1 MTRLAFDPAIPL
13 SVLTALIVLAL
24 GITIY
29 SFALR
34 ARGAWARALA
44 FAVLLFA
51 LAGPLLVKEKHAPL
65 ADVAVIVTDRSQSM
79 TLGRRAAQAEAAR
92 AQIKRLLAQQPGLIV
107 RETSVTTTATGE
119 NNGTQAFAPL
129 NAALA
134 DVPQG
139 RVAGAILITDGQ
151 VHDAPS
157 PQALLLH
164 APLQVLVAGSRG
176 ERDRK
181 LTVLNAARFAIV
193 GQSAVL
199 RLRVD
204 DLGGSGE
211 TSAMLDIRIDGKPFG
226 SRLVPLG
233 KESDVRVPVAHEGE
247 NLIELSAA
255 PGPAELTQQNN
266 RAVVTVSGVR
276 DRLRVLLV
284 SGEPHAGE
292 RVWRNLLKAD
302 PSVDLIHFTILRP
315 PDKQDSTPINEL
327 SLIAFPSRELF
338 QEKLGSFDL
347 VVFDRYRERGVLPLA
362 YFQNLASYVED
373 GGALLISSGPEFAGP
388 ESIYRTPLSQVLPVQ
403 PTGEIFTAPFKP
415 LVTQDG
421 MAHPVTR
428 ELPGRNQEEPNHNKT
443 PPTWGRWF
451 RILGANKIAGQTV
464 MSGDAGR
471 PLLVLDRVGK
481 GRVAELMSDQT
492 WLWARGF
499 EGGGPQAE
507 LLRRLA
513 HWLMKEPEL
522 EAENLS
528 AAIIGDAIRITRR
541 TMAAQTPAVTL
552 TLPSG
557 KTQIVPLT
565 RAEPGI
571 WRADAKAGELGLYRA
586 TDGILS
592 TVTAAGPLNPKEV
605 ADMRATDAVLKP
617 DAEATGGSVHWL
629 DDGVPAIRR
638 VGAGEDASGGNW
650 IGLRSNG
657 AYRVVALE
665 QEKLLPQW
673 LALLLIVG
681 ALLLAWRLEG
691 R

>member
-1 MTRLAFDPAIPL
+1 MTHIVFAPVIPTSLLAAL
-13 SVLTALIVLAL
+13 AAVALLVTAYGFYV
-24 GITIY
+24 
-29 SFALR
+29 R
-34 ARGAWARALA
+34 ARGAWARGLA

-79 TLGRRAAQAEAAR
+79 ALGKRTQMAEAAR
-92 AQIKRLLAQQPGLIV
+92 TQVRRLLAQQPGLIV
-107 RETSVTTTATGE
+107 RETSITTTATGE
-119 NNGTQAFAPL
+119 NNGTQAFAAL

-134 DVPQG
+134 DVAPN
-139 RVAGAILITDGQ
+139 RVAGAILITDGE

-157 PQALLLH
+157 PQTLSLK
-164 APLQVLVAGSRG
+164 APLQVLVAGGRG

-181 LTVLNAARFAIV
+181 LSVQTASRFAIV
-193 GQSAVL
+193 GQSATM
-199 RLRVD
+199 RLRID
-204 DLGGSGE
+204 DLGGGGE
-211 TSAMLDIRIDGKPFG
+211 TSAVLDIRIDGKPFG
-226 SRLVPLG
+226 SRLVPVG
-233 KESDVRVPVAHEGE
+233 KDTDIKVPVAHEGE
-247 NLIELSAA
+247 NLVELSAA
-255 PGPAELTQQNN
+255 AGPAELTLQNN
-266 RAVVTVSGVR
+266 HAVVTVSGVR

-315 PDKQDSTPINEL
+315 PDKQDATPINEL

-362 YFQNLASYVED
+362 YFQNIAAYVQE

-403 PTGEIFTAPFKP
+403 PTGQVITGPFKP
-415 LVTQDG
+415 LVTADG
-421 MAHPVTR
+421 LAHPVTR
-428 ELPGRNQEEPNHNKT
+428 ELAGRNQDKT
-443 PPTWGRWF
+443 PPSWGRWF
-451 RILGANKIAGQTV
+451 RIIGANRVSGQTV
-464 MSGDAGR
+464 MTDAANR

-522 EAENLS
+522 EAESLS
-528 AAIIGDAIRITRR
+528 ATIAGNDLRITRR
-541 TMAAQTPAVTL
+541 TMAPQTPPVTL

-557 KTQIVPLT
+557 RTVILPLT
-565 RAEPGI
+565 KAEPGI

-605 ADMRATDAVLKP
+605 ADMRATADVLAP
-617 DAEATGGSVHWL
+617 DAAATGGSVHWL
-629 DDGVPAIRR
+629 EDGLPDIRR
-638 VGAGEDASGGNW
+638 VEPGDSAGGDKW

-657 AYRVVALE
+657 AYRVTALE

-673 LALLLIVG
+673 LALLIIVG

>member
-1 MTRLAFDPAIPL
+1 MTRLAFAPVIPL
-13 SVLTALIVLAL
+13 SALAVLIALAL
-24 GITIY
+24 LITLY
-29 SFALR
+29 SFAAR
-34 ARGAWARALA
+34 ARGAWARGLA
-44 FAVLLFA
+44 FTVLLFA
-51 LAGPLLVKEKHAPL
+51 LAGPMLVKEQHAPL
-65 ADVAVIVTDRSQSM
+65 NDVAVIVTDRSQSM
-79 TLGRRAAQAEAAR
+79 ALGKRAAQAEAAR
-92 AQIKRLLAQQPGLIV
+92 AQIKKILAQQPGLV
-107 RETSVTTTATGE
+107 LRETSITTTATGE
-119 NNGTQAFAPL
+119 NNGTQAFAAL

-157 PQALLLH
+157 PEAMSLR

-193 GQSAVL
+193 GQWATL

-211 TSAMLDIRIDGKPFG
+211 TSAMLDVRIDGKSFG
-226 SRLVPLG
+226 SRTVPVG
-233 KESDVRVPVAHEGE
+233 KDTEVRVPVSHEGE
-247 NLIELSAA
+247 NLVELSAG
-255 PGPAELTQQNN
+255 PGPAELTAQNN
-266 RAVVTVSGVR
+266 HAVVTISGVR

-302 PSVDLIHFTILRP
+302 PSVDLVHFTILRP

-347 VVFDRYRERGVLPLA
+347 VVFDRYSERGVLPLA
-362 YFQNLASYVED
+362 YFLNLASYVSE

-403 PTGEIFTAPFKP
+403 PTGEVITEPFKP
-415 LVTQDG
+415 MLTEDG
-421 MAHPVTR
+421 LAHPVTR
-428 ELPGRNQEEPNHNKT
+428 ELAGRNQDKT

-451 RILGANKIAGQTV
+451 RILGANKVAGQTV
-464 MSGDAGR
+464 MSGSGNR

-481 GRVAELMSDQT
+481 GRVAELMSDQA

-522 EAENLS
+522 ESEALS
-528 AAIIGDAIRITRR
+528 AAIVGDTIRITRR
-541 TMAAQTPAVTL
+541 TMAKETPAVKL
-552 TLPSG
+552 TMPSG
-557 KTQIVPLT
+557 KVVDMPLT
-565 RAEPGI
+565 RIEPGI
-571 WRADAKAGELGLYRA
+571 WRAETKGGELGLYRA

-605 ADMRATDAVLKP
+605 ADMRATDEVLKP
-617 DAEATGGSVHWL
+617 DAEASGGSVHWL
-629 DDGVPAIRR
+629 EDGVPEVRR
-638 VGAGEDASGGNW
+638 VGADDTASGSSW

-657 AYRVVALE
+657 AYRVTALE

-681 ALLLAWRLEG
+681 ALLLAWKLEG

>member
-1 MTRLAFDPAIPL
+1 MTRLAFAPVIPVEL
-13 SVLTALIVLAL
+13 LVVLAVAAAL
-24 GITIY
+24 VTIY
-29 SFALR
+29 AFYMR
-34 ARGAWARALA
+34 ARGAWARGLA

-51 LAGPLLVKEKHAPL
+51 LTGPLLVREKHAPL
-65 ADVAVIVTDRSQSM
+65 PDVAVIVTDRSQSM
-79 TLGRRAAQAEAAR
+79 SLGKRTQQAEAAR
-92 AQIKRLLAQQPGLIV
+92 ATIRRLLAQQPDLIV

-119 NNGTQAFAPL
+119 NNGTQAFAAL

-134 DVPQG
+134 DVPPG
-139 RVAGAILITDGQ
+139 RVAGAVLITDGQ
-151 VHDAPS
+151 VHDAPP
-157 PQALLLH
+157 PQTMSLK
-164 APLQVLVAGSRG
+164 APLQVLVAGGRK

-193 GQSAVL
+193 GQWTTM

-211 TSAMLDIRIDGKPFG
+211 TSAQLDIRIDGKPFG
-226 SRLVPLG
+226 SRGVPVG
-233 KESDVRVPVAHEGE
+233 KDTDIKVPVAHEGE

-255 PGPAELTQQNN
+255 PGPAELTLQNN
-266 RAVVTVSGVR
+266 HAVVTVSGVR

-315 PDKQDSTPINEL
+315 PDKQDSTPMNEL
-327 SLIAFPSRELF
+327 ALIQFPYRELF
-338 QEKLGSFDL
+338 LEKLSSFDL
-347 VVFDRYRERGVLPLA
+347 IVFDRYKERGILPLA
-362 YFQNLASYVED
+362 YFQNIASYVQD
-373 GGALLISSGPEFAGP
+373 GGALLISSGPELAGP
-388 ESIYRTPLSQVLPVQ
+388 ESVARTPLSQVLPTQ
-403 PTGEIFTAPFKP
+403 PTGQVFTGGFKP
-415 LVTQDG
+415 VVTPDG

-428 ELPGRNQEEPNHNKT
+428 ELAGRNLQGSGGET
-443 PPTWGRWF
+443 SAPTWGRWF
-451 RILGANKIAGQTV
+451 RVIGANRISGQTL
-464 MSGDAGR
+464 MTGQGK

-522 EAENLS
+522 EAEALS
-528 AAIIGDAIRITRR
+528 ATIVGNDIQIVRR
-541 TMAAQTPAVTL
+541 TMAARTPDVTL
-552 TLPSG
+552 TMPSG
-557 KTQIVPLT
+557 KSVKLVLVKS
-565 RAEPGI
+565 EPGI
-571 WRADAKAGELGLYRA
+571 WRANAKAGELGLYRA

-605 ADMRATDAVLKP
+605 ADMRASDEVL
-617 DAEATGGSVHWL
+617 AQQAQATGGSIHWL
-629 DDGVPAIRR
+629 EDGMPDVRR
-638 VGAGEDASGGNW
+638 VAAGDGASGSGW

-657 AYRVVALE
+657 AYRVTALE
-665 QEKLLPQW
+665 QSKLMPQW

-681 ALLLAWRLEG
+681 GLLLAWRLEG

>member
-1 MTRLAFDPAIPL
+1 MTRLAFAPVIPFEL
-13 SVLTALIVLAL
+13 LVAVGVIAALITLYAL
-24 GITIY
+24 Y
-29 SFALR
+29 MR
-34 ARGAWARALA
+34 ARGALARALA
-44 FAVLLFA
+44 FAILIFA
-51 LAGPLLVKEKHAPL
+51 LAGPLLVKEQHAPL
-65 ADVAVIVTDRSQSM
+65 TDVAVIVTDRSQSM
-79 TLGRRAAQAEAAR
+79 ALGDRAKQAEAAR
-92 AQIKRLLAQQPGLIV
+92 AQVKRLLAQQPGLVV
-107 RETSVTTTATGE
+107 RETSVTTTSTGE
-119 NNGTQAFAPL
+119 NNGTQAFAAI

-134 DVPQG
+134 DVPQS

-151 VHDAPS
+151 VHDAPPPES
-157 PQALLLH
+157 MNLH
-164 APLQVLVAGSRG
+164 APLQVLVAGKKG

-181 LTVLNAARFAIV
+181 LTVQSAARFAIV
-193 GQSAVL
+193 GQWAVM
-199 RLRVD
+199 RLKID

-211 TSAMLDIRIDGKPFG
+211 TSAVLDIHIDGKPFG
-226 SRLVPLG
+226 SRLVPVG
-233 KESDVRVPVAHEGE
+233 KDTDIRIPVSHEGE
-247 NLIELSAA
+247 NLVELSAA
-255 PGPAELTQQNN
+255 SGPAELTLQNN

-302 PSVDLIHFTILRP
+302 PSVDLVHFTILRP
-315 PDKQDSTPINEL
+315 PDKQDTTPINEL
-327 SLIAFPSRELF
+327 SLIAFPARELF
-338 QEKLGSFDL
+338 QEKLRSFDL
-347 VVFDRYRERGVLPLA
+347 VVFDRYSERGVLPLV
-362 YFQNLASYVED
+362 YFQNLASYVQD
-373 GGALLISSGPEFAGP
+373 GGALLVSSGPEFAGP

-403 PTGEIFTAPFKP
+403 PTGQI
-415 LVTQDG
+415 VTQPYKPVLTADG

-428 ELPGRNQEEPNHNKT
+428 ELAGRNQDKT

-451 RILGANKIAGQTV
+451 RIIGGNKIAGQTV
-464 MSGDAGR
+464 MAGQDGR

-522 EAENLS
+522 EAEAL
-528 AAIIGDAIRITRR
+528 DAQITGNSIRITRR
-541 TMAAQTPAVTL
+541 TMAPQTPPVTL
-552 TLPSG
+552 TMPSG
-557 KTQIVPLT
+557 KTQSLT
-565 RAEPGI
+565 LAHAEPGI
-571 WRADAKAGELGLYRA
+571 WRADARADELGLYRA

-605 ADMRATDAVLKP
+605 ADMRATDEVLKP
-617 DAEATGGSVHWL
+617 DAEATGGSVRWL
-629 DDGVPAIRR
+629 EDGMPEIRR
-638 VGAGEDASGGNW
+638 VGKTDSASGSRW

-657 AYRVVALE
+657 AYRVTALE

>member
-1 MTRLAFDPAIPL
+1 MTHIAFAPVIPL
-13 SVLTALIVLAL
+13 PILIAL
-24 GITIY
+24 G
-29 SFALR
+29 ALAVLVTLYGLLMR
-34 ARGAWARALA
+34 AKGAWARGLA

-51 LAGPLLVKEKHAPL
+51 LTGPLLVREKHAPL
-65 ADVAVIVTDRSQSM
+65 PDVAVIVTDRSQSM
-79 TLGRRAAQAEAAR
+79 ALGKRAAQAEAAR
-92 AQIKRLLAQQPGLIV
+92 AQVKRMLEAQPGLIV
-107 RETSVTTTATGE
+107 RETSITTTATGE
-119 NNGTQAFAPL
+119 NNGTQAFAAL

-134 DVPQG
+134 DVPPN
-139 RVAGAILITDGQ
+139 RVAGAILITDGE
-151 VHDAPS
+151 VHDAPP
-157 PQALLLH
+157 PQNLSLH
-164 APLQVLVAGSRG
+164 APLQVLVAGKRG

-193 GQSAVL
+193 GQWANM

-211 TSAMLDIRIDGKPFG
+211 TSAVLDIRIDGKPFG
-226 SRLVPLG
+226 TRLVPVG
-233 KESDVRVPVAHEGE
+233 KDTTVRLPVAHEGE

-255 PGPAELTQQNN
+255 PGPAELTLQNN
-266 RAVVTVSGVR
+266 HAVVTVSGVR

-315 PDKQDSTPINEL
+315 PDKQDTTPINEL
-327 SLIAFPSRELF
+327 SLIAFPYRELF

-347 VVFDRYRERGVLPLA
+347 VVFDRYKERGILPLA
-362 YFQNLASYVED
+362 YFQNLATYVQD

-388 ESIYRTPLSQVLPVQ
+388 ESVYRTPLSQVLPAQ
-403 PTGEIFTAPFKP
+403 PTGQIFTGGFKP
-415 LVTQDG
+415 MVTEDG

-428 ELPGRNQEEPNHNKT
+428 ELPGRNQDKT

-451 RILGANKIAGQTV
+451 RIIGANKIAGQTV
-464 MSGDAGR
+464 MAGDKGQ

-522 EAENLS
+522 EAEALS
-528 AAIIGDAIRITRR
+528 ADMVGNQLRITRR
-541 TMAAQTPAVTL
+541 TMAKTTPPVTL
-552 TLPSG
+552 TMPSG
-557 KTQIVPLT
+557 KQVSLALT
-565 RAEPGI
+565 NSEPGI
-571 WRADAKAGELGLYRA
+571 WRASARADELGLYRA

-605 ADMRATDAVLKP
+605 ADMRATDVVLKP
-617 DAEATGGSVHWL
+617 VAEASGGSVRWL
-629 DDGVPAIRR
+629 EDGMPSLRR
-638 VGAGEDASGGNW
+638 VGAGDTAAGSNW

-657 AYRVVALE
+657 AYRVTALE

>member
-1 MTRLAFDPAIPL
+1 MTHIAFAPVIPL
-13 SVLTALIVLAL
+13 PILVAL
-24 GITIY
+24 G
-29 SFALR
+29 ALAVLVTLYGLLMR
-34 ARGAWARALA
+34 AKGAWARGLA

-51 LAGPLLVKEKHAPL
+51 LTGPLLVREKHAPL
-65 ADVAVIVTDRSQSM
+65 PDVAVIVTDRSQSM
-79 TLGRRAAQAEAAR
+79 ALGKRAAQAEAAR
-92 AQIKRLLAQQPGLIV
+92 AQVKRMLEAQPGLIV
-107 RETSVTTTATGE
+107 RETSITTTATGE
-119 NNGTQAFAPL
+119 NNGTQAFAAL

-134 DVPQG
+134 DVPPN
-139 RVAGAILITDGQ
+139 RVAGAILITDGE
-151 VHDAPS
+151 VHDAPP
-157 PQALLLH
+157 PQNLSLH
-164 APLQVLVAGSRG
+164 APLQVLVAGKRG

-193 GQSAVL
+193 GQWANM

-211 TSAMLDIRIDGKPFG
+211 TSAVLDIRIDGKPFG
-226 SRLVPLG
+226 TRLVPVG
-233 KESDVRVPVAHEGE
+233 KDTTVRLPVAHEGE

-255 PGPAELTQQNN
+255 PGPAELTLQNN
-266 RAVVTVSGVR
+266 HAVVTVSGVR

-315 PDKQDSTPINEL
+315 PDKQDTTPINEL
-327 SLIAFPSRELF
+327 SLIAFPYRELF

-347 VVFDRYRERGVLPLA
+347 VVFDRYKERGILPLA
-362 YFQNLASYVED
+362 YFQNLATYVQD

-388 ESIYRTPLSQVLPVQ
+388 ESVYRTPLSQVLPAQ
-403 PTGEIFTAPFKP
+403 PTGQIFTGGFKP
-415 LVTQDG
+415 MVTEDG

-428 ELPGRNQEEPNHNKT
+428 ELPGRNQDKT

-451 RILGANKIAGQTV
+451 RIIGANKIAGQTV
-464 MSGDAGR
+464 MAGDKGQ

-522 EAENLS
+522 EAEALS
-528 AAIIGDAIRITRR
+528 ADMVGNQLRITRR
-541 TMAAQTPAVTL
+541 TMAKTTPPVTL
-552 TLPSG
+552 TMPSG
-557 KTQIVPLT
+557 KQVSLALT
-565 RAEPGI
+565 NSEPGI
-571 WRADAKAGELGLYRA
+571 WRASARADELGLYRA

-605 ADMRATDAVLKP
+605 ADMRATDVVLKP
-617 DAEATGGSVHWL
+617 VAEASGGSVRWL
-629 DDGVPAIRR
+629 EDGMPSLRR
-638 VGAGEDASGGNW
+638 VGAGDTAAGSNW

-657 AYRVVALE
+657 AYRVTALE

>member
-1 MTRLAFDPAIPL
+1 MTRLAFAPVIPFELLVAMAAIA
-13 SVLTALIVLAL
+13 ALITLYAL
-24 GITIY
+24 
-29 SFALR
+29 SMR
-34 ARGAWARALA
+34 ARGALARGLA
-44 FAVLLFA
+44 FAILIFA
-51 LAGPLLVKEKHAPL
+51 LAGPLLVKEQHAPL
-65 ADVAVIVTDRSQSM
+65 SDVAVIVTDRSQSM
-79 TLGRRAAQAEAAR
+79 TMGGRARQAEGAR
-92 AQIKRLLAQQPGLIV
+92 AQVKRLLAQQPGLVV

-119 NNGTQAFAPL
+119 NNGTQAFAAI

-134 DVPQG
+134 DVPQS

-151 VHDAPS
+151 VHDAPPPES
-157 PQALLLH
+157 MNLH
-164 APLQVLVAGSRG
+164 APLQVLVAGKKG

-181 LTVLNAARFAIV
+181 LTVQNAARFAIV
-193 GQSAVL
+193 GQTANL

-226 SRLVPLG
+226 SRLVPVG
-233 KESDVRVPVAHEGE
+233 KETDLRLPVAHEGE
-247 NLIELSAA
+247 NLIELSAG

-266 RAVVTVSGVR
+266 HAVVTVSGVR

-315 PDKQDSTPINEL
+315 PDKQDTTPINEL
-327 SLIAFPSRELF
+327 SLIAFPARELF

-347 VVFDRYRERGVLPLA
+347 VVFDRYRERGVLPMP
-362 YFQNLASYVED
+362 YFQNLANYVQD

-388 ESIYRTPLSQVLPVQ
+388 ESIYRTPLSQVRPVQ
-403 PTGEIFTAPFKP
+403 PAGQVFTEPFKP
-415 LVTQDG
+415 ALTEDG

-428 ELPGRNQEEPNHNKT
+428 ELPGHNQDKT
-443 PPTWGRWF
+443 PPSWGRWF
-451 RILGANKIAGQTV
+451 RILGANKVAGQTV
-464 MSGDAGR
+464 MADNSGK

-528 AAIIGDAIRITRR
+528 AQIIGDTIRITRR
-541 TMAAQTPAVTL
+541 TMAPQTPPGNL
-552 TLPSG
+552 TMPSG
-557 KTQIVPLT
+557 KVVSLPLT
-565 RAEPGI
+565 KAEPGT
-571 WRADAKAGELGLYRA
+571 WRADTKAGELGLYRA

-605 ADMRATDAVLKP
+605 ADMRATDEVLKP
-617 DAEATGGSVHWL
+617 DAQATGGSVHWL
-629 DDGVPAIRR
+629 EDGLPEIRR
-638 VGAGEDASGGNW
+638 VNTGATASGANW

-657 AYRVVALE
+657 AYRVTALE

>member
-1 MTRLAFDPAIPL
+1 MTRLAFAPVIPL
-13 SVLTALIVLAL
+13 SALAVLIALAL
-24 GITIY
+24 LITLY
-29 SFALR
+29 GFAVR
-34 ARGAWARALA
+34 ARGAWARGLA
-44 FAVLLFA
+44 FTVLLFA
-51 LAGPLLVKEKHAPL
+51 LAGPMLVKEQRAPL
-65 ADVAVIVTDRSQSM
+65 NDVAVIVTDRSQSM
-79 TLGRRAAQAEAAR
+79 ALGKRASQAEAAR
-92 AQIKRLLAQQPGLIV
+92 AQIKKILAQQPGLV
-107 RETSVTTTATGE
+107 LRETSITTTATGE
-119 NNGTQAFAPL
+119 NNGTQAFAAL
-129 NAALA
+129 NATLA

-151 VHDAPS
+151 VHDAPTPEAMS
-157 PQALLLH
+157 LK
-164 APLQVLVAGSRG
+164 APLQVLVAGSRS

-193 GQSAVL
+193 GQWATL

-204 DLGGSGE
+204 DLGGDGE
-211 TSAMLDIRIDGKPFG
+211 TSAMLDIRIDGKQFG
-226 SRLVPLG
+226 SRTVPVG
-233 KESDVRVPVAHEGE
+233 KDTDVRVPVSHEGE
-247 NLIELSAA
+247 NLVELSAG
-255 PGPAELTQQNN
+255 PGPAELTAQNN
-266 RAVVTVSGVR
+266 HAVVTISGVR

-302 PSVDLIHFTILRP
+302 PSVDLVHFTILRP

-347 VVFDRYRERGVLPLA
+347 VVFDRYSERGVLPLA
-362 YFQNLASYVED
+362 YFLNLASYVSE
-373 GGALLISSGPEFAGP
+373 GGALLISSGPEFAGI

-403 PTGEIFTAPFKP
+403 PTGEVITQPFKP
-415 LVTQDG
+415 VLTEDG
-421 MAHPVTR
+421 LAHPVTR
-428 ELPGRNQEEPNHNKT
+428 ELAGRNQEKT

-451 RILGANKIAGQTV
+451 RILGANKVAGQTV
-464 MSGDAGR
+464 MSGSGNR

-481 GRVAELMSDQT
+481 GRVAELMSDQA

-522 EAENLS
+522 EAEALS
-528 AAIIGDAIRITRR
+528 AAIVGDTVRITRR
-541 TMAAQTPAVTL
+541 TMAKQTPAVKL
-552 TLPSG
+552 TMPSG
-557 KTQIVPLT
+557 KVVDLPLT
-565 RAEPGI
+565 RIEPGI
-571 WRADAKAGELGLYRA
+571 WRAETKGGELGLYRA

-605 ADMRATDAVLKP
+605 ADMRATDEVLKA
-617 DAEATGGSVHWL
+617 DAEASGGSVHWL
-629 DDGVPAIRR
+629 EDGVPEVRR
-638 VGAGEDASGGNW
+638 VGADDTASGSNW

-657 AYRVVALE
+657 AYRVTALE

>member
-1 MTRLAFDPAIPL
+1 L
-13 SVLTALIVLAL
+13 VAL
-24 GITIY
+24 GIIA
-29 SFALR
+29 ALITLYALYMR
-34 ARGAWARALA
+34 ARGAWARGLA
-44 FAVLLFA
+44 FAILLFA
-51 LAGPLLVKEKHAPL
+51 LAGPLLVKEQHAPL
-65 ADVAVIVTDRSQSM
+65 SDVAVIVTDRSQSM
-79 TLGRRAAQAEAAR
+79 SLGGRARQAEAAR
-92 AQIKRLLAQQPGLIV
+92 AQVKRLLAQHPGLVV

-119 NNGTQAFAPL
+119 NNGTQAFAAI

-134 DVPQG
+134 DVPQS

-157 PQALLLH
+157 PETMNLH
-164 APLQVLVAGSRG
+164 APLQVLIAGKKG

-181 LTVLNAARFAIV
+181 LTVESAARFAIV
-193 GQSAVL
+193 GQWAVM
-199 RLRVD
+199 RLKID
-204 DLGGSGE
+204 DLGGGGE
-211 TSAMLDIRIDGKPFG
+211 TSAVLNIQIDGKPFG
-226 SRLVPLG
+226 SRLVPVG
-233 KESDVRVPVAHEGE
+233 KDTDIRVPVSHEGE
-247 NLIELSAA
+247 NLVELSAA
-255 PGPAELTQQNN
+255 PGPAELTLQNN

-302 PSVDLIHFTILRP
+302 PSVDLVHFTILRP
-315 PDKQDSTPINEL
+315 PDKQDATPINEL

-338 QEKLGSFDL
+338 QEKLRSFDL
-347 VVFDRYRERGVLPLA
+347 VVFDRYSERGVLPLV
-362 YFQNLASYVED
+362 YFQNLASYVQD
-373 GGALLISSGPEFAGP
+373 GGALLVSSGPEFAGP

-403 PTGEIFTAPFKP
+403 PTGQIVTQPFKP
-415 LVTQDG
+415 VLTADG

-428 ELPGRNQEEPNHNKT
+428 ELAGRNQDKT
-443 PPTWGRWF
+443 PATWGRWF
-451 RILGANKIAGQTV
+451 RIIGGNKIAGQTV
-464 MSGDAGR
+464 MAGQDGR

-522 EAENLS
+522 EAEAL
-528 AAIIGDAIRITRR
+528 DAQITGNSIRITRR
-541 TMAAQTPAVTL
+541 TMAPQTPAVTL
-552 TLPSG
+552 TMPSG
-557 KTQIVPLT
+557 KTQSLT
-565 RAEPGI
+565 LNHAEPGI
-571 WRADAKAGELGLYRA
+571 WRADARADELGLYRV

-605 ADMRATDAVLKP
+605 ADMRATDEVLKP
-617 DAEATGGSVHWL
+617 DAEATGGSVRWL
-629 DDGVPAIRR
+629 DDGMPEIRR
-638 VGAGEDASGGNW
+638 VGKTDSAAGTRW

-657 AYRVVALE
+657 AYRVTALE

-681 ALLLAWRLEG
+681 SLLLAWRLEG

>member
-1 MTRLAFDPAIPL
+1 MTRLAFAPALPVSL
-13 SVLTALIVLAL
+13 LTALAVVAL
-24 GITIY
+24 LLTAY
-29 SFALR
+29 AFYMR
-34 ARGAWARALA
+34 ARGAWARGLA

-51 LAGPLLVKEKHAPL
+51 LAGPLLVKEKRSPL
-65 ADVAVIVTDRSQSM
+65 PDVAVIVTDRSQSM
-79 TLGRRAAQAEAAR
+79 GLGKRAAQAEAAR
-92 AQIKRLLAQQPGLIV
+92 AQVKRLLAQQPGLVV

-119 NNGTQAFAPL
+119 NNGTQAFAAL

-151 VHDAPS
+151 VHDAPAPES
-157 PQALLLH
+157 ATLH
-164 APLQVLVAGSRG
+164 APLQVLVAGVRG

-181 LTVLNAARFAIV
+181 LTVANAARFAIV
-193 GQSAVL
+193 GQSATI
-199 RLRVD
+199 RLRID

-211 TSAMLDIRIDGKPFG
+211 ASAVLDIHIDGKPFG
-226 SRLVPLG
+226 SRLVPVG
-233 KESDVRVPVAHEGE
+233 KDTDIKLPVAHEGE
-247 NLIELSAA
+247 NLVELSAGA
-255 PGPAELTQQNN
+255 GPAELTLQNN
-266 RAVVTVSGVR
+266 RAVITVSGVR

-362 YFQNLASYVED
+362 YFQNLASYVQE

-388 ESIYRTPLSQVLPVQ
+388 ESIYRTPLAQVLPVQ
-403 PTGEIFTAPFKP
+403 PTGQIVTGPFKP
-415 LVTQDG
+415 VVTAEG

-428 ELPGRNQEEPNHNKT
+428 ELPGRNQDKT

-451 RILGANKIAGQTV
+451 RLIGANKIAGQTV
-464 MSGDAGR
+464 LAGGAGQ

-481 GRVAELMSDQT
+481 GRIAELMSDQT

-522 EAENLS
+522 ESEMLS
-528 AAIIGDAIRITRR
+528 ATIVGDQIRLTRR

-552 TLPSG
+552 TMPSG
-557 KTQIVPLT
+557 KNVTLPLT

-592 TVTAAGPLNPKEV
+592 AVAAAGPLNPKEV
-605 ADMRATDAVLKP
+605 ADMRATDEVLKP
-617 DAEATGGSVHWL
+617 DAQASGGSVHWL
-629 DDGVPAIRR
+629 EDGVPEIRR
-638 VGAGEDASGGNW
+638 VDASDSASGTSW

-657 AYRVVALE
+657 AYRVTALE

>member
-1 MTRLAFDPAIPL
+1 MTRLAFAPVIPL
-13 SVLTALIVLAL
+13 SALAVLIALAL
-24 GITIY
+24 LITLY
-29 SFALR
+29 GFAVR
-34 ARGAWARALA
+34 ARGAWARGLA
-44 FAVLLFA
+44 FTVLLFA
-51 LAGPLLVKEKHAPL
+51 LAGPMLVKEQRAPL
-65 ADVAVIVTDRSQSM
+65 NDVAVIVTDRSQSM
-79 TLGRRAAQAEAAR
+79 ALGKRTAQAEAAR
-92 AQIKRLLAQQPGLIV
+92 AQIKKILAQQPGLVV
-107 RETSVTTTATGE
+107 RETSITTTATGE
-119 NNGTQAFAPL
+119 NNGTQAFAAL

-157 PQALLLH
+157 PEAMSLK

-193 GQSAVL
+193 GQWAVL

-204 DLGGSGE
+204 DLGGGGE
-211 TSAMLDIRIDGKPFG
+211 TSAMLDIRIDGKQFG
-226 SRLVPLG
+226 TRTVPVG
-233 KESDVRVPVAHEGE
+233 KETDVRVPVSHEGE
-247 NLIELSAA
+247 NLVELSAG
-255 PGPAELTQQNN
+255 PGPAELTAQNN
-266 RAVVTVSGVR
+266 HAVVTISGVR

-302 PSVDLIHFTILRP
+302 PSVDLVHFTILRP

-347 VVFDRYRERGVLPLA
+347 VVFDRYSERGVLPLA
-362 YFQNLASYVED
+362 YFLNLASYVSE
-373 GGALLISSGPEFAGP
+373 GGALLISSGPEFAGI

-403 PTGEIFTAPFKP
+403 PTGEVITQPFKP
-415 LVTQDG
+415 MLTEDG
-421 MAHPVTR
+421 LAHPVTR
-428 ELPGRNQEEPNHNKT
+428 ELAGRNQDKT

-451 RILGANKIAGQTV
+451 RILGANKVAGQTV
-464 MSGDAGR
+464 MSGGGNR

-481 GRVAELMSDQT
+481 GRVAELMSDQA

-522 EAENLS
+522 ESEALS
-528 AAIIGDAIRITRR
+528 AAIVGDTIRITRR
-541 TMAAQTPAVTL
+541 TMAKQTPMVKL
-552 TLPSG
+552 TMPSG
-557 KTQIVPLT
+557 KVVDLPLT
-565 RAEPGI
+565 RIEPGI
-571 WRADAKAGELGLYRA
+571 WRAETKGGELGLYRA

-605 ADMRATDAVLKP
+605 ADMRATGEVLKA
-617 DAEATGGSVHWL
+617 DTEANGGSVHWL
-629 DDGVPAIRR
+629 EDGVPEVRR
-638 VGAGEDASGGNW
+638 VGADDTASGSNW

-657 AYRVVALE
+657 AYRVTALE

-681 ALLLAWRLEG
+681 ALLLAWKLEG

>member
-1 MTRLAFDPAIPL
+1 MTRLAFAPVIP
-13 SVLTALIVLAL
+13 LTALWVLLAL
-24 GITIY
+24 ALLITLY
-29 SFALR
+29 SFAAR
-34 ARGAWARALA
+34 ARGAWARGLA

-65 ADVAVIVTDRSQSM
+65 PDVAVIVTDRSQSM
-79 TLGRRAAQAEAAR
+79 SLGKRTQQAESAR
-92 AQIKRLLAQQPGLIV
+92 AQVKRLLAQQPGLVV

-119 NNGTQAFAPL
+119 NNGTQAFAAL

-139 RVAGAILITDGQ
+139 RVAGAILITDGE

-157 PQALLLH
+157 PEAMSLH
-164 APLQVLVAGSRG
+164 APLQVLVAGARG

-193 GQSAVL
+193 GQWATL

-211 TSAMLDIRIDGKPFG
+211 TSAALDIRIDGKPFG
-226 SRLVPLG
+226 SRLVPVGQDTDIRL
-233 KESDVRVPVAHEGE
+233 PVAHEGE
-247 NLIELSAA
+247 NLIELAA
-255 PGPAELTQQNN
+255 GPGPAELTQQNN
-266 RAVVTVSGVR
+266 HAVVTVSGVR

-315 PDKQDSTPINEL
+315 PDKQDTTPINEL

-347 VVFDRYRERGVLPLA
+347 IVFDRYRERGVLPLA
-362 YFQNLASYVED
+362 YFQNIASYVQD

-388 ESIYRTPLSQVLPVQ
+388 ESIYRTPLAQVLPVQ
-403 PTGEIFTAPFKP
+403 PTGQIFTTPFKP
-415 LVTQDG
+415 MLTEEG
-421 MAHPVTR
+421 MGHPVTR
-428 ELPGRNQEEPNHNKT
+428 ELPGHNQIDANKTKT

-451 RILGANKIAGQTV
+451 RILGANKVAGQTV
-464 MSGDAGR
+464 MADGSGK

-481 GRVAELMSDQT
+481 GRIAELMSDQT

-522 EAENLS
+522 EEENLS
-528 AAIIGDAIRITRR
+528 AQIIGDTIRITRR
-541 TMAAQTPAVTL
+541 TMAQQTPPVKL
-552 TLPSG
+552 TMPSG
-557 KTQIVPLT
+557 KVVELPLT
-565 RAEPGI
+565 KAEPGI
-571 WRADAKAGELGLYRA
+571 WRADTKAGELGLYRA

-605 ADMRATDAVLKP
+605 ADMRATDQILKP
-617 DAEATGGSVHWL
+617 VAQASGGSVHWL
-629 DDGVPAIRR
+629 EDGLPEIRR
-638 VGAGEDASGGNW
+638 VGAGDTASGDRW

-657 AYRVVALE
+657 AYRVTALE
-665 QEKLLPQW
+665 QEKLMPQW

-681 ALLLAWRLEG
+681 MLLIAWRLEG

>member
-1 MTRLAFDPAIPL
+1 MTRLAFAPVIPVSL
-13 SVLTALIVLAL
+13 LTALAVVAL
-24 GITIY
+24 MLTAY
-29 SFALR
+29 AFYMR
-34 ARGAWARALA
+34 ARGAWARGLA
-44 FAVLLFA
+44 FGVLIFA
-51 LAGPLLVKEKHAPL
+51 LAGPLLVKEKRAPL
-65 ADVAVIVTDRSQSM
+65 PDVAVIVTDRSQSM
-79 TLGRRAAQAEAAR
+79 SLGKRASQAEAAR
-92 AQIKRLLAQQPGLIV
+92 AQIKRLLAAQPGLVV

-119 NNGTQAFAPL
+119 NNGTQAFAAL

-151 VHDAPS
+151 VHDAPAPES
-157 PQALLLH
+157 ASLK
-164 APLQVLVAGSRG
+164 APLQVLVAGSHG

-181 LTVLNAARFAIV
+181 LTVANAARFAIV
-193 GQSAVL
+193 GQAATV

-211 TSAMLDIRIDGKPFG
+211 TSAVLDIHIDGKPFG
-226 SRLVPLG
+226 SRMVPVG
-233 KESDVRVPVAHEGE
+233 KDTDIKVPVAHEGE
-247 NLIELSAA
+247 NLVELSAGQ
-255 PGPAELTQQNN
+255 GPAELTMQNN
-266 RAVVTVSGVR
+266 RAVVTVSGIR

-362 YFQNLASYVED
+362 YFQNLASYVQD

-403 PTGEIFTAPFKP
+403 PTGQIVTGPFKP
-415 LVTQDG
+415 IVTADG
-421 MAHPVTR
+421 LAHPVTR
-428 ELPGRNQEEPNHNKT
+428 ELPGRNQDKT

-451 RILGANKIAGQTV
+451 RLIGANKVSGQTV
-464 MSGDAGR
+464 MAGGAGQ

-522 EAENLS
+522 ESEMLS
-528 AAIIGDAIRITRR
+528 AAIVGDKLQITRR

-552 TLPSG
+552 TMPSG
-557 KTQIVPLT
+557 KSTSLPLT
-565 RAEPGI
+565 KAEPGI
-571 WRADAKAGELGLYRA
+571 WRAEAKASELGLYRA

-592 TVTAAGPLNPKEV
+592 AVAAAGPLNPKEV
-605 ADMRATDAVLKP
+605 ADMRATDEVLKP
-617 DAEATGGSVHWL
+617 DAQASGGSVHWL
-629 DDGVPAIRR
+629 EDGVPDIRR
-638 VGAGEDASGGNW
+638 VDAGDTASGSNW

-657 AYRVVALE
+657 AYRVTALE

-673 LALLLIVG
+673 LALLIIVG

>member
-1 MTRLAFDPAIPL
+1 MTRLAFAPVIPL
-13 SVLTALIVLAL
+13 SLLTALAVIAIAITLY
-24 GITIY
+24 GI
-29 SFALR
+29 FVR
-34 ARGAWARALA
+34 ARGAWARGLA

-51 LAGPLLVKEKHAPL
+51 LAGPLLVREQRAALP
-65 ADVAVIVTDRSQSM
+65 DVAVIVTDRSQSM
-79 TLGRRAAQAEAAR
+79 ALGKRTAQAEAAR
-92 AQIKRLLAQQPGLIV
+92 AQIKRLLAAQPDLVV
-107 RETSVTTTATGE
+107 RETSITTIATGE
-119 NNGTQAFAPL
+119 NNGTQAFAAL

-151 VHDAPS
+151 VHDAPA
-157 PQALLLH
+157 PQNMSLK
-164 APLQVLVAGSRG
+164 APLQVLVAGRRG
-176 ERDRK
+176 EKDRK

-193 GQSAVL
+193 GQPATM
-199 RLRVD
+199 RLRID

-211 TSAMLDIRIDGKPFG
+211 TSAVLTIRIDGKPFG
-226 SRLVPLG
+226 NRMVPVG
-233 KESDVRVPVAHEGE
+233 KDTDVRIPVAHEGE
-247 NLIELSAA
+247 NLIELSAGQ
-255 PGPAELTQQNN
+255 GPAELTMQNN
-266 RAVVTVSGVR
+266 HAVVTVSGVR

-315 PDKQDSTPINEL
+315 PDKQDTTPINEL
-327 SLIAFPSRELF
+327 SLIAFPYRELF
-338 QEKLGSFDL
+338 LEKLGSFDL
-347 VVFDRYRERGVLPLA
+347 VVFDRYRERGILPFA
-362 YFQNLASYVED
+362 YFQNIAGYVQD

-388 ESIYRTPLSQVLPVQ
+388 ESIYRTPLSQVLPAQ
-403 PTGEIFTAPFKP
+403 PTGQI
-415 LVTQDG
+415 VTGGFRPQVTPAG

-428 ELPGRNQEEPNHNKT
+428 ELPGRNVDKAA
-443 PPTWGRWF
+443 PTWGRWF
-451 RILGANKIAGQTV
+451 RVIAANKVAGQTV
-464 MSGDAGR
+464 MASAAGQ
-471 PLLVLDRVGK
+471 PLLVLDQVGK

-522 EAENLS
+522 EAEALS
-528 AAIIGDAIRITRR
+528 ISIVGNDIRITRR
-541 TMAAQTPAVTL
+541 TMSDTTPPVSL

-557 KTQIVPLT
+557 RKVALPLVK
-565 RAEPGI
+565 AEPGI
-571 WRADAKAGELGLYRA
+571 WRATTKAGELGLYRA

-592 TVTAAGPLNPKEV
+592 AVTAAGPLNPKEV
-605 ADMRATDAVLKP
+605 ADMRASAEVLGP
-617 DAEATGGSVHWL
+617 VADSSGGSVQWL
-629 DDGVPAIRR
+629 EDGVPDVRR
-638 VGAGEDASGGNW
+638 VAAGASASGSGW
-650 IGLRSNG
+650 IGLRNNG
-657 AYRVVALE
+657 AYRVTALE
-665 QEKLLPQW
+665 QQKLLPQW

>member
-1 MTRLAFDPAIPL
+1 MTHIAFAPVVPL
-13 SVLTALIVLAL
+13 PLLTALIVVAVLVTA
-24 GITIY
+24 Y
-29 SFALR
+29 AFYMR
-34 ARGAWARALA
+34 AHGAWARGLA

-65 ADVAVIVTDRSQSM
+65 PDVAVIVTDRSQSM
-79 TLGRRAAQAEAAR
+79 SLGQRAKQAEAAR
-92 AQIKRLLAQQPGLIV
+92 AAIKRMMAAQPGLIV

-119 NNGTQAFAPL
+119 NNGTQAFAAL

-134 DVPQG
+134 DVPQS
-139 RVAGAILITDGQ
+139 RVAGAVLITDGQ
-151 VHDAPS
+151 VHDAPA
-157 PQALLLH
+157 PANMNLK
-164 APLQVLVAGSRG
+164 APLQVLVAGNRN

-181 LTVLNAARFAIV
+181 LSVLNAARFAIV
-193 GQSAVL
+193 GQWANM

-211 TSAMLDIRIDGKPFG
+211 TSAVLDIRIDGKPFG
-226 SRLVPLG
+226 SRTVPVG
-233 KESDVRVPVAHEGE
+233 KNTDIRVPVAHEGE

-255 PGPAELTQQNN
+255 PGPAELTLQNN
-266 RAVVTVSGVR
+266 HAVVTVSGVR

-302 PSVDLIHFTILRP
+302 PSVDLVHFTILRP
-315 PDKQDSTPINEL
+315 PDKQDTTPINEL
-327 SLIAFPSRELF
+327 SLIAFPYRELF

-347 VVFDRYRERGVLPLA
+347 IVFDRYRERGILPLA
-362 YFQNLASYVED
+362 YFQNIASYVQD

-388 ESIYRTPLSQVLPVQ
+388 ESVYHTPLSQVLPAQ
-403 PTGEIFTAPFKP
+403 PTGQIVTGGFKP
-415 LVTQDG
+415 VVTQDG

-428 ELPGRNQEEPNHNKT
+428 ELPGRNQDKT
-443 PPTWGRWF
+443 APTWGRWF
-451 RILGANKIAGQTV
+451 RIIGANTISGQTV
-464 MSGDAGR
+464 MAGDGGK
-471 PLLVLDRVGK
+471 PLLVLDRVGR

-522 EAENLS
+522 EAEALD
-528 AAIIGDAIRITRR
+528 ATIVGGDIQILRR
-541 TMAAQTPAVTL
+541 TMAPQTPAVTL
-552 TLPSG
+552 TMPSG
-557 KTQIVPLT
+557 RTQVLQLTKT
-565 RAEPGI
+565 EPGV
-571 WRADAKAGELGLYRA
+571 WRASAKAGELGLYRA
-586 TDGILS
+586 TDGMLS

-605 ADMRATDAVLKP
+605 ADMRATVDVLQP
-617 DAEATGGSVHWL
+617 NAAASGGSVHWL
-629 DDGVPAIRR
+629 ADGVPEVRR
-638 VGAGEDASGGNW
+638 VGLGDTASGANW

-657 AYRVVALE
+657 AYRVTALE
-665 QEKLLPQW
+665 QQKLLPQW

>member
-1 MTRLAFDPAIPL
+1 MTRLAFAPVIPL
-13 SVLTALIVLAL
+13 SVLTVMIALAVLVTLYGFIA
-24 GITIY
+24 
-29 SFALR
+29 R
-34 ARGAWARALA
+34 AKGAWARGLA

-65 ADVAVIVTDRSQSM
+65 SDVAVIVTDRSQSM
-79 TLGRRAAQAEAAR
+79 SLGKRSSQAEAAR
-92 AQIKRLLAQQPGLIV
+92 AQIARLLAQQPGLIV
-107 RETSVTTTATGE
+107 RETSVTTTSTGD
-119 NNGTQAFAPL
+119 NNGTQAFAAL

-134 DVPQG
+134 DVPEG
-139 RVAGAILITDGQ
+139 RVAGAILITDGE

-157 PQALLLH
+157 PEALNLH
-164 APLQVLVAGSRG
+164 APLQVLVAGARG

-193 GQSAVL
+193 GQSANL

-211 TSAMLDIRIDGKPFG
+211 TSAALDIRIDGKPFG
-226 SRLVPLG
+226 TRLVPVG
-233 KESDVRVPVAHEGE
+233 KDTDLRLPVSHEGE
-247 NLIELSAA
+247 NLIELSAG

-266 RAVVTVSGVR
+266 HAVVTVSGVR

-315 PDKQDSTPINEL
+315 PDKQDTTPINEL
-327 SLIAFPSRELF
+327 SLIAFPARELF

-347 VVFDRYRERGVLPLA
+347 VVFDRYRERGVLPMP
-362 YFQNLASYVED
+362 YFQNLANYVQD

-388 ESIYRTPLSQVLPVQ
+388 ESVYRTPLSQVLPVQ
-403 PTGEIFTAPFKP
+403 PTGQVFTEPFKP
-415 LVTQDG
+415 VLTEDG

-428 ELPGRNQEEPNHNKT
+428 ELPGHNQDKT
-443 PPTWGRWF
+443 PPSWGRWF
-451 RILGANKIAGQTV
+451 RILGANKVAGQTV
-464 MSGDAGR
+464 MAGNGGK

-528 AAIIGDAIRITRR
+528 AQIIGDRLRITRR
-541 TMAAQTPAVTL
+541 TMAPQTPPVSL
-552 TLPSG
+552 TMPSG
-557 KTQIVPLT
+557 KVVNLPLT
-565 RAEPGI
+565 KAEPGI
-571 WRADAKAGELGLYRA
+571 WRADTKAGELGLYRA

-605 ADMRATDAVLKP
+605 ADMRATDEVLKP
-617 DAEATGGSVHWL
+617 DAEASGGSVHWL
-629 DDGVPAIRR
+629 EDGVPQIRR
-638 VGAGEDASGGNW
+638 VGTGDTASGSNW

-657 AYRVVALE
+657 AYRVTALE
-665 QEKLLPQW
+665 QEKLMPQW

-681 ALLLAWRLEG
+681 MLLLAWKLEG

>member
-1 MTRLAFDPAIPL
+1 MTRLAFAPVIPL
-13 SVLTALIVLAL
+13 SLLTALAVIAIAITLY
-24 GITIY
+24 GI
-29 SFALR
+29 FVR
-34 ARGAWARALA
+34 ARGAWARGLA

-51 LAGPLLVKEKHAPL
+51 LAGPLLVREQRAALP
-65 ADVAVIVTDRSQSM
+65 DVAVIVTDRSQSM
-79 TLGRRAAQAEAAR
+79 ALGKRTAQAEAAR
-92 AQIKRLLAQQPGLIV
+92 AQIKRLLAAEPDLVV
-107 RETSVTTTATGE
+107 RETSITTTATGE
-119 NNGTQAFAPL
+119 NNGTQAFAAL

-151 VHDAPS
+151 VHDAPA
-157 PQALLLH
+157 PQNMSLK
-164 APLQVLVAGSRG
+164 APLQVLVAGRRG
-176 ERDRK
+176 EKDRK

-193 GQSAVL
+193 GQPATM
-199 RLRVD
+199 RLRID

-211 TSAMLDIRIDGKPFG
+211 TSAVLTIRIDGKPFG
-226 SRLVPLG
+226 NRMVPVG
-233 KESDVRVPVAHEGE
+233 KDTDVRIPVAHEGE
-247 NLIELSAA
+247 NLIELSAGQ
-255 PGPAELTQQNN
+255 GPAELTLQNN
-266 RAVVTVSGVR
+266 HAVVTVSGVR

-315 PDKQDSTPINEL
+315 PDKQDTTPINEL
-327 SLIAFPSRELF
+327 SLIAFPYRELF
-338 QEKLGSFDL
+338 LEKLGSFDL
-347 VVFDRYRERGVLPLA
+347 VVFDRYRERGILPFA
-362 YFQNLASYVED
+362 YFQNIAGYVQD

-388 ESIYRTPLSQVLPVQ
+388 ESIYRTPLSQVLPAQ
-403 PTGEIFTAPFKP
+403 PTGQI
-415 LVTQDG
+415 VTGGFRPQVTPAG

-428 ELPGRNQEEPNHNKT
+428 ELPGRNVDKAA
-443 PPTWGRWF
+443 PTWGRWF
-451 RILGANKIAGQTV
+451 RVIAANKVAGQTV
-464 MSGDAGR
+464 MASAAGQ
-471 PLLVLDRVGK
+471 PLLVLDQVGK

-522 EAENLS
+522 EAESL
-528 AAIIGDAIRITRR
+528 AITIIGNDVRVTRR
-541 TMAAQTPAVTL
+541 TMSDQTPPVSL

-557 KTQIVPLT
+557 RQLALPLT

-571 WRADAKAGELGLYRA
+571 WRATTKAGELGLYRA

-592 TVTAAGPLNPKEV
+592 AVTAAGPLNPKEV
-605 ADMRATDAVLKP
+605 ADMRASAEVLQP
-617 DAEATGGSVHWL
+617 VADSSGGSVKWL
-629 DDGVPAIRR
+629 EDGVPEVRR
-638 VGAGEDASGGNW
+638 VSSGDSASGSGW
-650 IGLRSNG
+650 MGLRNNG
-657 AYRVVALE
+657 AYRVTALE
-665 QEKLLPQW
+665 QQKLLPQW

>member
-1 MTRLAFDPAIPL
+1 MTRIVFAPVLPVSLLA
-13 SVLTALIVLAL
+13 ALAAVAL
-24 GITIY
+24 LIIAY
-29 SFALR
+29 SFYVR
-34 ARGAWARALA
+34 ARGAWARGLA

-51 LAGPLLVKEKHAPL
+51 LAGPLLVTEKHSPL
-65 ADVAVIVTDRSQSM
+65 PDVAVIVTDRSQSM
-79 TLGRRAAQAEAAR
+79 ALGRRTQMAEAAR
-92 AQIKRLLAQQPGLIV
+92 AQVRRLLAQQPGLVV

-119 NNGTQAFAPL
+119 NNGTQAFAAL

-134 DVPQG
+134 DVAPN
-139 RVAGAILITDGQ
+139 RVAGAIMITDGQ

-157 PQALLLH
+157 PQTLSLH
-164 APLQVLVAGSRG
+164 APLQVLVAGGRG

-181 LTVLNAARFAIV
+181 LTVKTAARFAIV
-193 GQSAVL
+193 GQAATM

-204 DLGGSGE
+204 DLGNESGGE
-211 TSAMLDIRIDGKPFG
+211 TSAVLDIRIDGKPFG
-226 SRLVPLG
+226 SRLVPVG
-233 KESDVRVPVAHEGE
+233 KDTDIRIPVAHEGE
-247 NLIELSAA
+247 NLVELSAA
-255 PGPAELTQQNN
+255 PGPAELTLQNN
-266 RAVVTVSGVR
+266 HAVVTVSGVR

-327 SLIAFPSRELF
+327 SLIAFPYRELF

-347 VVFDRYRERGVLPLA
+347 VVFDRYRERGILPLA
-362 YFQNLASYVED
+362 YFQNIASYVQD

-403 PTGEIFTAPFKP
+403 PTGQVITGPFKP
-415 LVTQDG
+415 VVTPDG
-421 MAHPVTR
+421 LAHPVTR
-428 ELPGRNQEEPNHNKT
+428 ELAGRNQDKM
-443 PPTWGRWF
+443 PPAWGRWF
-451 RILGANKIAGQTV
+451 RIIGGNKVAGQSL
-464 MSGDAGR
+464 MADAAGR

-481 GRVAELMSDQT
+481 GRIAELMSDQT

-522 EAENLS
+522 EAESL
-528 AAIIGDAIRITRR
+528 AADITGNELRITRR
-541 TMAAQTPAVTL
+541 TMAAQTPPVTL

-557 KTQIVPLT
+557 KSVVLPLSH
-565 RAEPGI
+565 AEPGV
-571 WRADAKAGELGLYRA
+571 WRATAKADEMGLYRA
-586 TDGILS
+586 SDGILS

-605 ADMRATDAVLKP
+605 ADMRATAEVLEP
-617 DAEATGGSVHWL
+617 DAAATGGSVHWL
-629 DDGVPAIRR
+629 EDGLPDIRR
-638 VGAGEDASGGNW
+638 VEPGDSANGDKW
-650 IGLRSNG
+650 IGLRANG
-657 AYRVVALE
+657 AYRATALE
-665 QEKLLPQW
+665 QQKLLPQW
-673 LALLLIVG
+673 LALLIIVG

>member
-1 MTRLAFDPAIPL
+1 MTRLAFAPVIPVSL
-13 SVLTALIVLAL
+13 LTALAVVAL
-24 GITIY
+24 LLTAY
-29 SFALR
+29 AFYMR
-34 ARGAWARALA
+34 ARGAWARGLA
-44 FAVLLFA
+44 FGVLIFA
-51 LAGPLLVKEKHAPL
+51 LAGPLLVKEKRAPL
-65 ADVAVIVTDRSQSM
+65 PDVAVIVTDRSQSM
-79 TLGRRAAQAEAAR
+79 SLGKRAAQAEAAR
-92 AQIKRLLAQQPGLIV
+92 AQIKRLLAQQPGLVV

-119 NNGTQAFAPL
+119 NNGTQAFAAL

-151 VHDAPS
+151 VHDAPAPES
-157 PQALLLH
+157 ISLK

-181 LTVLNAARFAIV
+181 LTVANAARFASV
-193 GQSAVL
+193 GQTATV

-211 TSAMLDIRIDGKPFG
+211 TSAVLDIHIDGKPFG
-226 SRLVPLG
+226 SRMVPVG
-233 KESDVRVPVAHEGE
+233 KDTDIKVPVAHEGE
-247 NLIELSAA
+247 NLVELSAGQ
-255 PGPAELTQQNN
+255 GPAELTMQNN
-266 RAVVTVSGVR
+266 RAVVTVSGIR

-302 PSVDLIHFTILRP
+302 PSVDLVHFTILRP

-362 YFQNLASYVED
+362 YFQNLASYVQD

-403 PTGEIFTAPFKP
+403 PTGQIVTGPFKP
-415 LVTQDG
+415 IVTADG
-421 MAHPVTR
+421 LAHPVTR
-428 ELPGRNQEEPNHNKT
+428 ELPGRNQDKT

-451 RILGANKIAGQTV
+451 RLIGANKIAGQTV
-464 MSGDAGR
+464 MAGGAGQ

-481 GRVAELMSDQT
+481 GRIAELMSDQT

-522 EAENLS
+522 ESEMLS
-528 AAIIGDAIRITRR
+528 ATIVGDKVQITRR

-552 TLPSG
+552 TMPSG
-557 KTQIVPLT
+557 KSTSLPLT
-565 RAEPGI
+565 KAEPGI
-571 WRADAKAGELGLYRA
+571 WRAEAKAGELGLYRA

-592 TVTAAGPLNPKEV
+592 AVAAAGPLNPKEV
-605 ADMRATDAVLKP
+605 ADMRATDEVLKP
-617 DAEATGGSVHWL
+617 DALASGGSVHWL
-629 DDGVPAIRR
+629 EDGVPDIRR
-638 VGAGEDASGGNW
+638 VGAGDTASGSNW

-657 AYRVVALE
+657 AYRVTALE

-673 LALLLIVG
+673 LALLIVVG

>member
-1 MTRLAFDPAIPL
+1 MTRLAFAPVIPVSL
-13 SVLTALIVLAL
+13 LTALAVVAL
-24 GITIY
+24 LLTAY
-29 SFALR
+29 AFYMR
-34 ARGAWARALA
+34 ARGAWARGLA
-44 FAVLLFA
+44 FAVLIFA
-51 LAGPLLVKEKHAPL
+51 LAGPLLVKEKRAPL
-65 ADVAVIVTDRSQSM
+65 SDVAVIVTDRSQSM
-79 TLGRRAAQAEAAR
+79 SLGKRAQQAEAAR
-92 AQIKRLLAQQPGLIV
+92 AQIKRLLAAQPGLVV

-119 NNGTQAFAPL
+119 NNGTQAFAAL

-151 VHDAPS
+151 VADVPP
-157 PQALLLH
+157 PQSASLK
-164 APLQVLVAGSRG
+164 APLQVLVAGKRG

-181 LTVLNAARFAIV
+181 LTVANAARFAIV
-193 GQSAVL
+193 GQTATI

-211 TSAMLDIRIDGKPFG
+211 ASAVMDIHIDGKPFG
-226 SRLVPLG
+226 SRLVPVG
-233 KESDVRVPVAHEGE
+233 KDTDIKVPVAHEGE
-247 NLIELSAA
+247 NLVELSAGS
-255 PGPAELTQQNN
+255 GPAELTMQNN
-266 RAVVTVSGVR
+266 RAVVTVSGIR

-362 YFQNLASYVED
+362 YFQNLASYVQD

-403 PTGEIFTAPFKP
+403 PTGQVITGAFRPVVTA
-415 LVTQDG
+415 DG

-428 ELPGRNQEEPNHNKT
+428 ELPGRNQDKSAA
-443 PPTWGRWF
+443 TWGRWF
-451 RILGANKIAGQTV
+451 RLIGANKVAGQTV
-464 MSGDAGR
+464 MAGGAGQ

-481 GRVAELMSDQT
+481 GRIAELMSDQT

-522 EAENLS
+522 ESEMLS
-528 AAIIGDAIRITRR
+528 ATIVGDKVQITRR

-552 TLPSG
+552 TMPSG
-557 KTQIVPLT
+557 KSMSLPLAK
-565 RAEPGI
+565 AEPGI
-571 WRADAKAGELGLYRA
+571 WRAEAKGGELGLYRA

-592 TVTAAGPLNPKEV
+592 AVAAAGPLNPKEV
-605 ADMRATDAVLKP
+605 ADMRATDEVLNP
-617 DAEATGGSVHWL
+617 VARASGGSVHWL
-629 DDGVPAIRR
+629 EDGVPEIRR
-638 VGAGEDASGGNW
+638 VDAGDTASGTNW

-657 AYRVVALE
+657 AYRVIALE